1 MKKAV
6 ILVILFSL
14 VLLTACGKSASN
26 ETGSTA
32 GDGKL
37 EKIQLL
43 LAAEGNAVYY
53 TYVARDK
60 GYFEEEG
67 LDVELVFGKG
77 GTYVV
82 QQIGAETVDIG
93 VTAVSTLLPAWEKGI
108 DIQAVY
114 QINVSNL
121 FEFMVPKD
129 STISDISQLKGKVVG
144 VTDLGGG
151 EVPMVRSILSTG
163 GLDATKDVT
172 LRAIG
177 SEASSIL
184 TAFEKGD
191 VDAFSGGAHD
201 LVSLYANGFKSKSL
215 IPEEYKK
222 LPSTAIIANG
232 KFVKERPEIVE
243 KVSRAIAKAT
253 DFSINDPD
261 ATFEIMKKAAPEQ
274 NKDEEIGRL
283 FLDTFIE
290 LSTPIEPEKGYGY
303 IYQDSWKQ
311 LVQQF
316 SEGDN
321 PVITKK
327 ININDYLNTSFL
339 EKANKFK

>member
-1 MKKAV
+1 MFP
-6 ILVILFSL
+6 IFLISWFL
-14 VLLTACGKSASN
+14 
-26 ETGSTA
+26 
-32 GDGKL
+32 
-37 EKIQLL
+37 
-43 LAAEGNAVYY
+43 
-53 TYVARDK
+53 
-60 GYFEEEG
+60 
-67 LDVELVFGKG
+67 
-77 GTYVV
+77 
-82 QQIGAETVDIG
+82 
-93 VTAVSTLLPAWEKGI
+93 
-108 DIQAVY
+108 
-114 QINVSNL
+114 
-121 FEFMVPKD
+121 KD
-129 STISDISQLKGKVVG
+129 SNISDISQLKGKVIG
-144 VTDLGGG
+144 VTDLGSG

-184 TAFEKGD
+184 TAFEKGEI
-191 VDAFSGGAHD
+191 DAFSGGAHD
-201 LVSLYANGFKSKSL
+201 LVSLYANGFESKSL

-222 LPSTAIIANG
+222 LPSSAIIANG
-232 KFVKERPEIVE
+232 KIVKERPDLVE
-243 KVSRAIAKAT
+243 KVARAVAKAT

-274 NKDEEIGRL
+274 NKDEKIGRL

-303 IYQDSWKQ
+303 IYQDSWEQ
-311 LVQQF
+311 LVEQF

-339 EKANKFK
+339 EKANDFKKN